1 MSKTIKVLLNFILI
15 SLILFTTVILY
26 SENSTN
32 LKRDLTHFFQA
43 ELKKTLD
50 VETSIENFDVNW
62 IGLNPTIK
70 MESILMSD
78 SDNRMLLEIPSSEIH
93 INILDTLR
101 SQELSIGKIV
111 INNTILDLKYDK
123 NKIIVN
129 KKKIKV
135 NSNSEIK
142 QNIPVIILNNSD
154 IRITNLI
161 NQQTFFR
168 TYLKY

>member
-1 MSKTIKVLLNFILI
+1 MDWFKLNHKN
-15 SLILFTTVILY
+15 
-26 SENSTN
+26 ENT
-32 LKRDLTHFFQA
+32 
-43 ELKKTLD
+43 
-50 VETSIENFDVNW
+50 
-62 IGLNPTIK
+62 
-70 MESILMSD
+70 LMSD

-129 KKKIKV
+129 KKKLQV

-142 QNIPVIILNNSD
+142 
-154 IRITNLI
+154 
-161 NQQTFFR
+161 
-168 TYLKY
+168 KYTCNYSQ